1 MNRLT
6 PTGAVFE
13 THHRN
18 DSTLRYH
25 RHGMS
30 FATIVLDGSYT
41 EVRDTVPQACAR
53 GAIVVHSASEE
64 HADHFLDDAHCLNIE
79 LPHLDSPSG
88 SVAVDAITRTAVDCV
103 VTAFYKDP
111 AALDAAVDALQ
122 AALRNRV
129 DEPVKGKPA
138 WLDPVLEK
146 FSWCDAAPLRDAAK
160 MAGIHP
166 VQFSRAFHKHVGM
179 TPNDYRCESRMK
191 RASDLLL
198 VSTASLVRIAH
209 DCGFADQSHL
219 TRTFSEALGVSP
231 AHYRR
236 VFAR

>member
-6 PTGAVFE
+6 AAGAVFE

-41 EVRDTVPQACAR
+41 EVRDTVPHACAP
-53 GAIVVHSASEE
+53 GTIVVHSACEE
-64 HADHFLDDAHCLNIE
+64 HADHFLDDARCLNVE
-79 LPHLDSPSG
+79 LPHVEGAYGTFS
-88 SVAVDAITRTAVDCV
+88 VDAAVRTAVDCL
-103 VTAFYKDP
+103 VTAFYED
-111 AALDAAVDALQ
+111 AELDATVVALQ
-122 AALRNRV
+122 AALRDRV
-129 DEPVKGKPA
+129 DESASRKPA
-138 WLDPVLEK
+138 WLDPVLDG
-146 FSWCDAAPLRDAAK
+146 FSWCDAVPLRDAAK
-160 MAGIHP
+160 MAGVHP

-179 TPNDYRCESRMK
+179 TPNDYRRESRLK

-198 VSTASLVRIAH
+198 VSTASLIRISQ